1 MKFTTLLIG
10 ALTATVSQAYLFQD
24 AISVLTYFSEP
35 ESTIHKK
42 LKAVGSNVVITPYE
56 PLDYV

>member
-10 ALTATVSQAYLFQD
+10 ALTATVSQAYLIQD

-35 ESTIHKK
+35 GSAIHKK
-42 LKAVGSNVVITPYE
+42 LKAVGSNTPI
-56 PLDYV
+56 